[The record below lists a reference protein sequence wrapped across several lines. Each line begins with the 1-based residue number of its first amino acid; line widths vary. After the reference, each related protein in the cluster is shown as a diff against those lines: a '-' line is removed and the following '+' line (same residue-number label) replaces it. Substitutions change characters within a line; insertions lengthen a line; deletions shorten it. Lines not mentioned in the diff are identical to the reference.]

1 MRRFLQLTGYR
12 ILRKNAGMNIAK
24 QIIIKFGGPR
34 KLAALLNSPP
44 TTIYSWADRGFV
56 PARRQLEVLRAAA
69 RAGVDLTPAD
79 FFREVE

>member
-1 MRRFLQLTGYR
+1 MRRFLRLTR
-12 ILRKNAGMNIAK
+12 IGFCVQNARMNIAK